1 MVWLKQLQSTHP
13 STSLLVN
20 PTAWETQEATYG
32 YKKQDLVYIEACKQ
46 RPVKERESYSWRYRV
61 EKVTAQLE

>member
-1 MVWLKQLQSTHP
+1 
-13 STSLLVN
+13 VN